1 MSCASALH
9 VPSAFC
15 SNFKTHSESSHF
27 SLPVPLLCWLEE
39 HRLLPGLR
47 PPLCPPHPHLW
58 PGPSPTADRGTA
70 SAPNLAALRRFPTV
84 KAKHLLKALHCRSV
98 SLTRLPRPALRL
110 APAPF
115 PPSPN
120 PSSGAFVLPLAWDA
134 SPHSLLLASST
145 SRSLRIFSYWRR
157 LPHRPPSFK
166 KIDFP
171 FGELSILPDLRFSLS
186 ACHRVAYGFILRC
199 FTGVPWLFG
208 FGSLCPSAPVEGQ
221 RLGSLVAVLQSTE
234 VLTEIRRVHRRAHS
248 HAESERHRLVQRD
261 VETRDLE
268 ARGVRL

>member
-58 PGPSPTADRGTA
+58 PGPSPTAARGTA

-84 KAKHLLKALHCRSV
+84 KAKHPLKALHCRSV

-221 RLGSLVAVLQSTE
+221 RLGSLVAVLQST
-234 VLTEIRRVHRRAHS
+234 
-248 HAESERHRLVQRD
+248 
-261 VETRDLE
+261 
-268 ARGVRL
+268 ARCWCSVGTH